1 MHDGIGRRH
10 ASASSLTNGSSTS
23 SESVDKPSEH
33 EQCHHALGICS
44 KMVYSMQNIILK
56 PSSWPKLKGI
66 KLKNEKAPPGC
77 AYVPTEVSFNTLYFS
92 YE

>member
-1 MHDGIGRRH
+1 MHDGINRRH
-10 ASASSLTNGSSTS
+10 ASALSLTNGSSTR
-23 SESVDKPSEH
+23 SETVEEPSEH

-44 KMVYSMQNIILK
+44 KMVFNMQNIILK

-77 AYVPTEVSFNTLYFS
+77 AYVPTEVRFKSFYI